1 MRQFGVFRPLISKN
15 YRYIMNE
22 SDSVTHLKRRAI
34 LESML
39 RNRKSLALWMWVLPS
54 TILLLVAFG
63 CAQKEPETPGTGK
76 STSTARTAAGFAQFS
91 DIAVPAGSKMDV
103 DRSLILGARDNWIGR
118 LAMNTSENTTKAYD
132 FFLREMPKFGWQEI
146 TTVRSD
152 ISIIMFRRGNRIV
165 TVQIKGQTLGGST
178 IDVTVSPA
186 RDSQQIPKT
195 SMGPSQSTQ

>member
-1 MRQFGVFRPLISKN
+1 
-15 YRYIMNE
+15 
-22 SDSVTHLKRRAI
+22 
-34 LESML
+34 
-39 RNRKSLALWMWVLPS
+39 MWVLPS

-63 CAQKEPETPGTGK
+63 CAQKEAETPGTGK
-76 STSTARTAAGFAQFS
+76 STSTARTATGFAQFS

>member
-1 MRQFGVFRPLISKN
+1 MSGFVDSLSIYSVALLTKEVISIIKEG
-15 YRYIMNE
+15 YYSKKETIVCRKK
-22 SDSVTHLKRRAI
+22 T
-34 LESML
+34 LE
-39 RNRKSLALWMWVLPS
+39 KSYNLEKIP
-54 TILLLVAFG
+54 
-63 CAQKEPETPGTGK
+63 
-76 STSTARTAAGFAQFS
+76 
-91 DIAVPAGSKMDV
+91 
-103 DRSLILGARDNWIGR
+103 ARDNWIGR